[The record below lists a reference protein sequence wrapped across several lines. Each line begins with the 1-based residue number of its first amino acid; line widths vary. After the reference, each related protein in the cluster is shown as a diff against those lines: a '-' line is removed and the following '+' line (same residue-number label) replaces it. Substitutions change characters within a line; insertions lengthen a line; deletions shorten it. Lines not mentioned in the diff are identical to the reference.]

1 MPAKRAEN
9 EPTKKKQSQAN
20 NLIIMEQYGDL
31 KGLVRQANQSSA
43 TKMCARDVKNRSYLK
58 QTMKADRVPEF

>member
-1 MPAKRAEN
+1 
-9 EPTKKKQSQAN
+9 
-20 NLIIMEQYGDL
+20 MEQYGDL